1 MTIPTIVTLAQAQAH
16 LRISPMMSM
25 DSPPQPLPDQD
36 LQQKI
41 DAATQLVCEHIS
53 DRQPAD
59 PDWITEIESWN
70 TAEDSPAN
78 PAPPL
83 VVLAVLELTADLY
96 RFRGDDAGD
105 DRGREAGFLPMPVR
119 NLLVR
124 YRDPV
129 LS

>member
-1 MTIPTIVTLAQAQAH
+1 MTIPTIVTLDQVQAH
-16 LRISPMMSM
+16 LRLANI
-25 DSPPQPLPDQD
+25 DDEDD
-36 LQQKI
+36 LQQKVN
-41 DAATQLVCEHIS
+41 AATQLVCEHIS

-59 PDWITEIESWN
+59 PAWVAEIEAWN
-70 TAEDSPAN
+70 VDEGSPSN

-105 DRGREAGFLPMPVR
+105 DRTRQYGYLPMPVA

-124 YRDPV
+124 YRSPS